1 LRRAHLYAF
10 TSVKTSVGTFT
21 GGIGDLEGDLAGD
34 STSLSAALQAIQ
46 PGTTKLTVTIPTGL
60 IPGSMTP
67 AQLATVDTSVNAAI
81 IRKFCSGDPLATA
94 LTSTGWPTIMGQGS
108 DAIVP
113 LNSQMAG
120 LTSQA
125 IVALLP
131 AVHSPGT
138 EDLGFA
144 TGSPPGPSEIDAAS
158 GVASAVEQ
166 LLNAPVTNS
175 LFAPLP

>member
-1 LRRAHLYAF
+1 
-10 TSVKTSVGTFT
+10 
-21 GGIGDLEGDLAGD
+21 LEGDLAGD
-34 STSLSAALQAIQ
+34 STSLSAAPQAIQ

-125 IVALLP
+125 LLP
-131 AVHSPGT
+131 AVHLPGT

-166 LLNAPVTNS
+166 LLNAPVTDS